1 MKVVHLNSSDI
12 GGGAARAAYR
22 IHHALRDAD
31 IDSCMWVNKT
41 TVVDW
46 TVEGP
51 SSKLAK
57 GLALI
62 RPHSARPL
70 VKMLNTTNPILHSPA
85 FLPSNW
91 VKRLNSSDA
100 DVVHLHWIAGEMLSI
115 TDICNI
121 DKPVVWTL
129 HDMWAFCGAEH
140 YTEEFRWRE
149 GYHSGNRPEYESG
162 FDLNRWTWA
171 RKRQHWKKPMQIVAP
186 SRWLADCV
194 RESALM
200 RGWPVTVI
208 PNCLDTE
215 RWRPME
221 QTLARD
227 LLHLPADVPLL
238 MFGATGGGC
247 DPRKGFDLLT
257 TALEYLGGEVP
268 GVEMVVFGQL
278 APRTSPDLGYPI
290 HYTGHLHDDLSLRAL
305 YSAADALVV
314 PSRQDNLPNIAVEAQ
329 ACGAPVVAFNTG
341 GLPDIIEHQRT
352 GYLAQPFEAQSLAQG
367 IVWAL
372 SQRATGQL
380 RKQARLRS
388 IELFSQISVV
398 DSYRGIYR
406 AAMDQN
412 H

>member
-1 MKVVHLNSSDI
+1 MKVIHLNSSDI

-41 TVVDW
+41 TMVDW
-46 TVEGP
+46 TIEGP

-115 TDICNI
+115 TDIRNI

-149 GYHSGNRPEYESG
+149 GYHSGNRPAYESG
-162 FDLNRWTWA
+162 FDLNRWTWE
-171 RKRQHWKKPMQIVAP
+171 RKRQHWKKPMQIVTP
-186 SRWLADCV
+186 SRWLADCA

-227 LLHLPADVPLL
+227 LLGLPANVPLL
-238 MFGATGGGC
+238 MFGAIGGGR

-257 TALEYLGGEVP
+257 AAIEYLRGEAP
-268 GVEMVVFGQL
+268 GAEMVVFGQL
-278 APRTSPDLGYPI
+278 APRTPPDLGYPI

-305 YSAADALVV
+305 YSAADALIV

-329 ACGAPVVAFNTG
+329 ACGTPVVAFDTG

-352 GYLAQPFEAQSLAQG
+352 GYLAEPFEAESLAQG
-367 IVWAL
+367 IIWAL
-372 SQRATGQL
+372 SHRATGRP

-388 IELFSQISVV
+388 VELFSQIGVV
-398 DSYRGIYR
+398 DSYREIYR
-406 AAMDQN
+406 AVMDQN